1 MSGCDR
7 EELRE
12 VSAAVLAVTAH
23 LSVREVLQTIV
34 ASARRL
40 LDARYAALGIPDANG
55 SFAEFLT
62 DGVSDEQWR
71 AIGPVPRQHGLL
83 GVMLRDP
90 NPVRLAD
97 VRSHPR
103 FGWWPAAHPV
113 LTDFL
118 GMPIVDGDEILGSLF
133 LANKETPGGFS
144 AADEELLRLLAGHA
158 AIALVNARLYERSRE
173 LSIVEERN
181 RIARELHD
189 AVTQKLF
196 SLRLTADA
204 AAALVSRDPVRA
216 ADALDTVRRLAA
228 EATEELRAIVVGL
241 RPADL
246 AGDGLDVALR
256 KQADL
261 LDRVHRPQVR
271 FAGDTADPVPRLPA
285 AREEAVY
292 RIAQEAL
299 HNALRHASPTRVSVT
314 LRADNG
320 ALVLEV
326 VDDGHGFDPS
336 APSRRLGLASMRER
350 ARAAGGR
357 LDVVSRSGVGTTVR
371 LEVPTDGRLTGPLTG
386 PPLTGP
392 PLTGPPRTGPPS
404 G

>member
-34 ASARRL
+34 TSARRL

-55 SFAEFLT
+55 SFAEFLA
-62 DGVSDEQWR
+62 DGISDEQWQ

-83 GVMLRDP
+83 GVLLRDP
-90 NPVRLAD
+90 NPIRLAD
-97 VRSHPR
+97 VRTHPR

-118 GMPIVDGDEILGSLF
+118 GMPIIDGQEILGSLF
-133 LANKETPGGFS
+133 LANKQTPGGFT
-144 AADEELLRLLAGHA
+144 AGDEELLRLLAGHA
-158 AIALVNARLYERSRE
+158 AIALVNARLYERNRE

-204 AAALVSRDPVRA
+204 ATTLIRRDPARA
-216 ADALDTVRRLAA
+216 VIELDTVRRLAA

-241 RPADL
+241 RPVDL

-261 LDRVHRPQVR
+261 LDRVHAPAIR
-271 FAGDTADPVPRLPA
+271 FIGGPVPRLPA
-285 AREEAVY
+285 AREEAAY

-299 HNALRHASPTRVSVT
+299 HNALRHAAPGLVNVDVRVLDAAV
-314 LRADNG
+314 
-320 ALVLEV
+320 VLEV
-326 VDDGHGFDPS
+326 ADDGRGFDPTV
-336 APSRRLGLASMRER
+336 PSRQLGLASMRER
-350 ARAAGGR
+350 ARAIGARLEVASRPGG
-357 LDVVSRSGVGTTVR
+357 GTTVR
-371 LEVPTDGRLTGPLTG
+371 LEVPTGD
-386 PPLTGP
+386 
-392 PLTGPPRTGPPS
+392 
-404 G
+404 

>member
-1 MSGCDR
+1 MGGCDR

-23 LSVREVLQTIV
+23 LTVREVLQTIV
-34 ASARRL
+34 TSARRL

-55 SFAEFLT
+55 SFAEFLA
-62 DGVSDEQWR
+62 DGISDEQWR

-83 GVMLRDP
+83 GVLLRDP
-90 NPVRLAD
+90 RPVRLTD
-97 VRSHPR
+97 VRTHPR
-103 FGWWPAAHPV
+103 FGWWPAAHPE

-118 GMPIVDGDEILGSLF
+118 GMPIIDGDEILGSLF
-133 LANKETPGGFS
+133 LANKQALGGFT

-173 LSIVEERN
+173 LSIMEERN

-189 AVTQKLF
+189 SVTQKLF

-204 AAALVSRDPVRA
+204 AASLLDRDPARA
-216 ADALDTVRRLAA
+216 ATELETVRRLAA
-228 EATEELRAIVVGL
+228 DATGELRAIVVGL

-261 LDRVHRPQVR
+261 LDRVHQPSVR
-271 FAGDTADPVPRLPA
+271 FIGEPVPRLPA
-285 AREEAVY
+285 AREEAAY

-299 HNALRHASPTRVSVT
+299 HNALRHGAPTRVSVDVRT
-314 LRADNG
+314 VDGSLM
-320 ALVLEV
+320 LEV
-326 VDDGHGFDPS
+326 ADDGRGFDPS
-336 APSRRLGLASMRER
+336 APSRHLGLASMRER
-350 ARAAGGR
+350 ARAVGGR
-357 LDVVSRSGVGTTVR
+357 LEVRSRPGGGTTVR
-371 LEVPTDGRLTGPLTG
+371 LEVPDG
-386 PPLTGP
+386 
-392 PLTGPPRTGPPS
+392 
-404 G
+404 

>member
-1 MSGCDR
+1 MSECDR

-12 VSAAVLAVTAH
+12 VSAAVLAVTSH
-23 LSVREVLQTIV
+23 LTVREVLQTIV
-34 ASARRL
+34 TSARRL
-40 LDARYAALGIPDANG
+40 LDARYAALGVPDSNG
-55 SFAEFLT
+55 SFAEFLA
-62 DGVSDEQWR
+62 DGISDEQWR

-103 FGWWPAAHPV
+103 FGWWPAAHPI

-133 LANKETPGGFS
+133 LANKQAPGGFT

-204 AAALVSRDPVRA
+204 AAALVPRDPARA
-216 ADALDTVRRLAA
+216 AEELDTVRRLAA
-228 EATEELRAIVVGL
+228 EATAELRAIVVGL

-246 AGDGLDVALR
+246 DGDGLDVALR

-261 LDRVHRPQVR
+261 LDRVHRPAVT
-271 FAGDTADPVPRLPA
+271 FSGDPVPRLTA
-285 AREEAVY
+285 TREEAVY

-299 HNALRHASPTRVSVT
+299 HNALRHGAAAKVAVT
-314 LRADNG
+314 LRTENHS
-320 ALVLEV
+320 LVLEV
-326 VDDGHGFDPS
+326 ADDGRGFDP
-336 APSRRLGLASMRER
+336 AEPSRRLGLASMRER

-357 LDVVSRSGVGTTVR
+357 LDVVSTPGAGTRVR
-371 LEVPTDGRLTGPLTG
+371 LEVPT
-386 PPLTGP
+386 
-392 PLTGPPRTGPPS
+392 S
-404 G
+404 E